1 MKALGALALLLL
13 LLSRPAAVWALRLA
27 GPRAAPAV
35 GLAGLQVR
43 GPRSSLLRLSSQA
56 GDGSATTTAT
66 ATATASSLKDR
77 LSAAGRG
84 GLLSYGILNFTYYVA
99 LTAFAWTFTTAGR
112 AEAAA
117 AAVASSRLKAAT
129 VRLGKVMAIVWAGSQ
144 ITKPARIT
152 GAVLLAPVADRFLSE
167 FKKRLSL
174 PSLEAAFGILCAMLL
189 GSTALFYVVLLFSAA
204 LIK

>member
-27 GPRAAPAV
+27 GPRAAV

-56 GDGSATTTAT
+56 GDGSATTT